1 MRNKTLKI
9 PLIIILGTVAFLAST
24 VIPHHHHD
32 SLICFVRA
40 HSPAAACLPG
50 GSLPFDDIRDE
61 AENTGSH
68 GSKKGQEDDNCF
80 LEQEVPVPEINEKI
94 QIGAYENNFPDQ
106 LSYSDDSSM
115 AEIVLLYIHQNKPGF
130 FLFEKGTGKFQL
142 KDSCPA
148 SGLRAPPAA

>member
-40 HSPAAACLPG
+40 HSPAAAGLSD
-50 GSLPFDDIRDE
+50 GSLSFDGIRDE

-68 GSKKGQEDDNCF
+68 GSNKGQEDDNCF
-80 LEQEVPVPEINEKI
+80 LEQEVPVPKINEKI
-94 QIGAYENNFPDQ
+94 QISSYENNFPDE
-106 LSYSDDSSM
+106 LSYSDSNSLTGKG
-115 AEIVLLYIHQNKPGF
+115 LLYIYQKKSA
-130 FLFEKGTGKFQL
+130 FLLFDKGAGKFR
-142 KDSCPA
+142 SSGSYPA